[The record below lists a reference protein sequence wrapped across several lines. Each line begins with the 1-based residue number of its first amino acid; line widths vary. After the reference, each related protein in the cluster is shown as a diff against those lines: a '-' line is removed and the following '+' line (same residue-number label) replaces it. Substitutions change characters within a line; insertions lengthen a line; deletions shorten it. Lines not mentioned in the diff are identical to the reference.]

1 MMSIFGSHE
10 SLKEKG
16 NFGEGSVASAVLRLA
31 VPYMLAEMV
40 QVLYNIVD
48 RIYIG
53 HIDLVGTDA
62 LTGVGVTFPIVTIVT
77 AFTALF
83 GLGGAPAFS
92 MERGRG
98 NDEKAGWVLGN
109 AAAMLVINAA
119 VITAIVLAVRRPVL
133 YLFGASD
140 TSFVFADAYLKVYIL
155 GTLFQMLSAGL
166 NPYITNQGFGG
177 IGMWTTVTGAV
188 INIILDPFFIYNDFT
203 FLGLGMRGLDM
214 GIQGAALATIVSQL
228 VSAVWVVLF
237 LALRTPIRLRLSRM
251 RLRASIVLDIVRIGV
266 TNFFFGLT
274 TSIAF
279 AMYNRSLQRYGGDLY
294 VAAMTVNNS
303 VKEFVFLSMRGFTH
317 GAQPVISYN
326 YGARKADRILKA
338 IRFMTVVVVSYTL
351 CATLLVLAVPGPIIS
366 IFNDDPAMMEAAP
379 AAMRIFFALGAF
391 MSLQS
396 VGQQTFVSLGMAK
409 YALFFSILRK
419 VILIM
424 PMIYILPQI
433 FTSSQVYAVFAAEP
447 VSDLI
452 GGGACFTT
460 MVFAVY
466 RKLKAGKDVG
476 LRCGKPF

>member
-1 MMSIFGSHE
+1 M
-10 SLKEKG
+10 
-16 NFGEGSVASAVLRLA
+16 
-31 VPYMLAEMV
+31 
-40 QVLYNIVD
+40 
-48 RIYIG
+48 
-53 HIDLVGTDA
+53 
-62 LTGVGVTFPIVTIVT
+62 
-77 AFTALF
+77 
-83 GLGGAPAFS
+83 
-92 MERGRG
+92 
-98 NDEKAGWVLGN
+98 
-109 AAAMLVINAA
+109 
-119 VITAIVLAVRRPVL
+119 
-133 YLFGASD
+133 
-140 TSFVFADAYLKVYIL
+140 
-155 GTLFQMLSAGL
+155 
-166 NPYITNQGFGG
+166 
-177 IGMWTTVTGAV
+177 
-188 INIILDPFFIYNDFT
+188 
-203 FLGLGMRGLDM
+203 
-214 GIQGAALATIVSQL
+214 
-228 VSAVWVVLF
+228 LF

-476 LRCGKPF
+476 LRCRKPF

>member
-1 MMSIFGSHE
+1 MGFFSSHE
-10 SLKEKG
+10 KRKQKG
-16 NFGEGSVASAVLRLA
+16 DFGEGSVAAAVLRLA
-31 VPYMLAEMV
+31 VPYMFAEMV

-53 HIDLVGTDA
+53 HIDFVGTDA

-83 GLGGAPAFS
+83 GLGGAPTFS

-98 NDEKAGWVLGN
+98 NDERAGWVLGN
-109 AAAMLVINAA
+109 AAFMLIVNSI
-119 VITAIVLAVRRPVL
+119 VITAIVMAVSGPVL
-133 YLFGASD
+133 YLFGASES
-140 TSFVFADAYLKVYIL
+140 SFVHAEAYLKVYIM

-177 IGMWTTVTGAV
+177 IGMWTTVTGAI
-188 INIILDPFFIYNDFT
+188 INIILDPLFIYGEFS
-203 FLGLGMRGLDM
+203 FLGLSIRGLDM
-214 GIQGAALATIVSQL
+214 GIRGAALATIISQM

-237 LALRTPIRLRLSRM
+237 LVLRTPIRLRLSHM
-251 RLRASIVLDIVRIGV
+251 RPHLRVIIAIARLGV

-274 TSIAF
+274 TSVAF
-279 AMYNRSLQRYGGDLY
+279 AMYNTSLQRYGGDLY

-326 YGARKADRILKA
+326 YGARKPERILQA
-338 IRFMTVVVVSYTL
+338 IRFMAVVVMAYTL
-351 CATLLVLAVPGPIIS
+351 GATLLVLAIPAPIIS
-366 IFNDDPAMMEAAP
+366 IFNDDPALMAVAP

-396 VGQQTFVSLGMAK
+396 IGQNTFVALGMAR
-409 YALFFSILRK
+409 YALFFSLLRK
-419 VILIM
+419 VFLIM

-447 VSDLI
+447 VSDLL
-452 GGGACFTT
+452 GGGACFIT
-460 MVFAVY
+460 MIFAVY
-466 RKLKAGKDVG
+466 RKLSAGLDVG
-476 LRCGKPF
+476 LRNTEKL